1 MVIRVN
7 KTSNYTVM
15 SNYHFKDKNLSL
27 KGKGLLSLMLSLPD
41 SWDYSIAGLCT
52 ICKENETAIK
62 SALNELKKCGY
73 LEVTKLYPG
82 QSQSGRIEYIYDI
95 FEQPKKDIVQDIS
108 EAKEPKK
115 QKRFQKPTLQEIR
128 DYCLE
133 RGNSID
139 PERFMDYYE
148 SNGWKVGKNP
158 MKDWK
163 AAVRTWE
170 ANEKKYSESKQ
181 TIKQNKKIH
190 NFGFERKND
199 YGSISNRLL
208 QKQMQGVVLHDKE

>member
-7 KTSNYTVM
+7 KTKNYTVM
-15 SNYHFKDKNLSL
+15 SNYHFKDRNLSL
-27 KGKGLLSLMLSLPD
+27 KAKGLLSLMLSLPD
-41 SWDYSIAGLCT
+41 SWDYSIAGLCA
-52 ICKENETAIK
+52 ISKENETAIK

-82 QSQSGRIEYIYDI
+82 QSNSGRIEYIYDI
-95 FEQPKKDIVQDIS
+95 FEQPKNDIIQDIS

-163 AAVRTWE
+163 AAIRTWE
-170 ANEKKYSESKQ
+170 ANDKKYSESKQ
-181 TIKQNKKIH
+181 EIKKNNKIH

-199 YGSISNRLL
+199 YGSISDRLL